1 MGCGPSR
8 PIQKLYHTKNDA
20 TGIGEA
26 CQGYGLSKT
35 RVFQY
40 EMYLKSDRALS
51 TRDMRAGMG
60 CDNWIAID
68 QLAGVGTQTM
78 TVLVLAYARL

>member
-1 MGCGPSR
+1 
-8 PIQKLYHTKNDA
+8 
-20 TGIGEA
+20 
-26 CQGYGLSKT
+26 
-35 RVFQY
+35 
-40 EMYLKSDRALS
+40 
-51 TRDMRAGMG
+51 MRAGMG